1 MALPLDQLPR
11 ILQKYRERLVPAV
24 NRVAREAARQ
34 GGGYLASDTAVDTG
48 EARSNW
54 VMTLDAPFES
64 VIPPYA
70 PYPKIG
76 NATYSAPRKTEV
88 ANLSAVQHQHTS
100 ASNAFTVERNSSIFI
115 RNNVEHIGLIE
126 QGHSP
131 QTPAGL
137 LARGLEIAR
146 LACRG
151 IWRLA

>member
-1 MALPLDQLPR
+1 M
-11 ILQKYRERLVPAV
+11 QKYRSRLGPAI
-24 NRVAREAARQ
+24 NRVVRESARQ

-54 VMTLDAPFES
+54 VMTLDRPFEGI
-64 VIPPYA
+64 IPPYA
-70 PYPKIG
+70 PLPKLGIAAMT
-76 NATYSAPRKTEV
+76 ATRKTE
-88 ANLSAVQHQHTS
+88 
-100 ASNAFTVERNSSIFI
+100 AFGVERNSSIII
-115 RNNVEHIGLIE
+115 RNNVGHIGLIE

-151 IWRLA
+151 IWRVA